1 MDKEAFF
8 CYNVFIEKTLLMKEG
23 KFMKDKRIATQV
35 VALGGLGEVGKNM
48 YIVEHDN
55 EIIIIDAGVMFPE
68 DNLLGVDYVIQDVS
82 YLKKN
87 EHKIKALFITHGHE
101 DHIGG
106 IPFLLQAIQIP
117 VIYTPKIAQDLIS
130 KKLVERNIKYD
141 NFQVITPELVV
152 KFKHFTVEFINT
164 THSIPDSFALL
175 IKTPNGNIFETGDFK
190 FDLTP
195 IGPMA
200 DIHKMAQAGLEGV
213 TLLLSD
219 STNALSSG
227 YSKSES
233 AVDGTLNDM
242 ISKHHGRVI
251 IATFASNIYRVKHI
265 AETCRKYN
273 RKIIV
278 FGRSMENSVE
288 LALNNGLLKDRSL
301 FIDANQAKS
310 LKRNEICILCTG
322 SQGEPLAA
330 LSRIANGQHK
340 QISLLNDD
348 LVIFSSSPIPGNAE
362 SINRIINKL
371 YLKGV
376 RVFTNSEFSDI
387 HTSGHAK
394 EEELKW
400 MLRIIKPKY
409 FMPMHGEYRMLKRH
423 TELGVMCGIN
433 PNNTLICSNGDVIEL
448 YNGEVRK
455 SGHIQA
461 GDVYVDGSRVGDIG
475 SVVIKDRKLMSQDGI
490 LITIL
495 NINTLT
501 RKLLLKPNVTARG
514 FVLVNENQELMQ
526 KIERKIA
533 EVANN
538 FLAKSPYT
546 YTDLKNQ
553 IILELLPFINSLT
566 GRKPIILPVI
576 MEVNQA

>member
-1 MDKEAFF
+1 M
-8 CYNVFIEKTLLMKEG
+8 EKNNIPT
-23 KFMKDKRIATQV
+23 RVI
-35 VALGGLGEVGKNM
+35 ALGGLGEVGKNM
-48 YIVEHDN
+48 YIVEYND
-55 EIIIIDAGVMFPE
+55 EILVIDAGVMFPE
-68 DNLLGVDYVIQDVS
+68 YNLLGVDYVIQDIT

-87 EHKIKALFITHGHE
+87 ADKIKGLFITHGHE

-106 IPFLLQAIQIP
+106 IPFLLQAVKIP
-117 VIYTPKIAQDLIS
+117 VIYTPKIAKDLIE

-141 NFQVITPELVV
+141 NYQIITPDFNV
-152 KFKHFTVEFINT
+152 KSKYFDVSFVNT
-164 THSIPDSFALL
+164 THSIPDSFALI
-175 IKTPNGNIFETGDFK
+175 IKTPNGTIFETGDFK

-195 IGPMA
+195 VGPMA
-200 DIHKMAQAGLEGV
+200 DIHKMAKAGHDGV

-242 ISKHHGRVI
+242 ISRHHGRVI
-251 IATFASNIYRVKHI
+251 IATFASNIYRIKHI
-265 AETCRKYN
+265 VESCKKYN

-278 FGRSMENSVE
+278 FGRSMENSIE
-288 LALNNGLLKDRSL
+288 LALNNGLIKDKSM
-301 FIDANQAKS
+301 FIEASDAKS

-340 QISLLNDD
+340 QISLLGDD

-376 RVFTNSEFSDI
+376 RVFTNSDFSDV

-423 TELGVMCGIN
+423 TEIGVLCGIK
-433 PNNTLICSNGDVIEL
+433 PENTFICSNGDVIEL
-448 YNGEVRK
+448 LNGEVRK
-455 SGHIQA
+455 NGTVQA
-461 GDVYVDGSRVGDIG
+461 GDVYVDGLRVGDIG
-475 SVVIKDRKLMSQDGI
+475 SIVIKDRKLMSQDGI

-526 KIERKIA
+526 KIERKIS
-533 EVANN
+533 EIVNN
-538 FLAKSPYT
+538 FLSKSPYT

-553 IILELLPFINSLT
+553 IILELLPFINNLT

>member
-1 MDKEAFF
+1 MENKS
-8 CYNVFIEKTLLMKEG
+8 NIPTRVI
-23 KFMKDKRIATQV
+23 
-35 VALGGLGEVGKNM
+35 ALGGLGEVGKNM
-48 YIVEHDN
+48 YLIEHDS
-55 EIIIIDAGVMFPE
+55 EILVIDAGVMFPE
-68 DNLLGVDYVIQDVS
+68 DGLLGVDYVIQDVS

-87 EHKIKALFITHGHE
+87 ASKIKGLFITHGHE

-106 IPFLLQAIQIP
+106 IPFLLQAINIP
-117 VIYTPKIAQDLIS
+117 KIYTPKIAKDLIE
-130 KKLVERNIKYD
+130 KKLVEKNIKYE
-141 NFQVITPELVV
+141 NYEIITPELEV
-152 KFKHFTVEFINT
+152 KTKYFNITFVNT
-164 THSIPDSFALL
+164 THSIPDSYAFL
-175 IKTPNGNIFETGDFK
+175 IKTPNGTIFETGDFK

-195 IGPMA
+195 VGPMA
-200 DIHKMAQAGLEGV
+200 DIHKMAQAGANGV

-233 AVDGTLNDM
+233 AVDSTLNDM
-242 ISKHHGRVI
+242 IGRHYGRVI
-251 IATFASNIYRVKHI
+251 IATFASNIYRIKHI
-265 AETCRKYN
+265 VETCKKYN

-278 FGRSMENSVE
+278 FGRSMENSIE
-288 LALNNGLLKDRSL
+288 LALNNGLINDKSL
-301 FIDANQAKS
+301 FIEANDAKS

-340 QISLLNDD
+340 QISLLGDD
-348 LVIFSSSPIPGNAE
+348 LVIFSSNPIPGNAE
-362 SINRIINKL
+362 SINKIINKL

-376 RVFTNSEFSDI
+376 KVFTNSEFSDV

-423 TELGVMCGIN
+423 AEIGIDCGVK
-433 PNNTLICSNGDVIEL
+433 PENTFICSNGDVLEL
-448 YNGEVRK
+448 LNGTVK
-455 SGHIQA
+455 KNGTVQA

-514 FVLVNENQELMQ
+514 FVLVNENQELMHQ
-526 KIERKIA
+526 IEKKIA
-533 EVANN
+533 EVVNN
-538 FLAKSPYT
+538 FLAKGPYT

-553 IILELLPFINSLT
+553 IILELLPFINNLT

-576 MEVNQA
+576 MEVNQANN

>member
-1 MDKEAFF
+1 MENK
-8 CYNVFIEKTLLMKEG
+8 NN
-23 KFMKDKRIATQV
+23 IATKV
-35 VALGGLGEVGKNM
+35 IALGGLGEVGKNM
-48 YIVEHDN
+48 YVVEHND
-55 EIIIIDAGVMFPE
+55 EILIIDAGVMFPE
-68 DNLLGVDYVIQDVS
+68 DNLLGVDYVIQDIT

-87 EHKIKALFITHGHE
+87 VDKIKGLFITHGHE

-106 IPFLLQAIQIP
+106 IPFLLQAINIP
-117 VIYTPKIAQDLIS
+117 VIYTPKIAKDLIE
-130 KKLVERNIKYD
+130 KKLVERNIKYE
-141 NFQVITPELVV
+141 NYQIITLDYNV
-152 KFKHFTVEFINT
+152 KTKYFDISFINT
-164 THSIPDSFALL
+164 THSIPDSFAIV
-175 IKTPNGNIFETGDFK
+175 IKTPNGTIFETGDFK

-195 IGPMA
+195 VGPMA
-200 DIHKMAQAGLEGV
+200 DIHKMAKFGSEGV

-219 STNALSSG
+219 STNALTSG

-251 IATFASNIYRVKHI
+251 IATFASNIYRIKHI
-265 AETCRKYN
+265 VESCKKYG

-278 FGRSMENSVE
+278 FGRSMENSIE
-288 LALNNGLLKDRSL
+288 LALNNGLINDKSM
-301 FIDANQAKS
+301 FIDANDAKS

-340 QISLLNDD
+340 QISLLGDD

-362 SINRIINKL
+362 SINKIINKL

-376 RVFTNSEFSDI
+376 RVFTNSEFSDV

-409 FMPMHGEYRMLKRH
+409 FMPMHGEYRMLKKH
-423 TELGVMCGIN
+423 TEIGILCGVD
-433 PNNTLICSNGDVIEL
+433 PNNTFICTNGDVIEL
-448 YNGEVRK
+448 LNGEVKR
-455 SGHIQA
+455 GGTVQA

-526 KIERKIA
+526 KIERKIS
-533 EVANN
+533 EVVNAS
-538 FLAKSPYT
+538 LSKAPYS
-546 YTDLKNQ
+546 YLDLKNQ
-553 IILELLPFINSLT
+553 IILELLPFINNLT

>member
-1 MDKEAFF
+1 MENK
-8 CYNVFIEKTLLMKEG
+8 N
-23 KFMKDKRIATQV
+23 IATRV
-35 VALGGLGEVGKNM
+35 IALGGLGEVGKNM
-48 YIVEHDN
+48 YIVEHND
-55 EIIIIDAGVMFPE
+55 EILVIDAGVMFPE
-68 DNLLGVDYVIQDVS
+68 DNLLGVDYVIQDIT

-87 EHKIKALFITHGHE
+87 ADKIKGLFITHGHE

-106 IPFLLQAIQIP
+106 IPFLLGAINIP
-117 VIYTPKIAQDLIS
+117 VIYTPKIAKDLIE
-130 KKLVERNIKYD
+130 KKLVERNIKYE
-141 NFQVITPELVV
+141 NYEIITPDLNV
-152 KFKHFTVEFINT
+152 KTKYFDISFINT
-164 THSIPDSFALL
+164 THSIPDSFALV
-175 IKTPNGNIFETGDFK
+175 IKTPNGTIFETGDFK

-195 IGPMA
+195 VGPMA
-200 DIHKMAQAGLEGV
+200 DIHKMAKFGSEGV

-251 IATFASNIYRVKHI
+251 IATFASNIYRIKHI
-265 AETCRKYN
+265 VETCKKYN

-278 FGRSMENSVE
+278 FGRSMDNSIE
-288 LALNNGLLKDRSL
+288 LALNNGLIKDKSM
-301 FIDANQAKS
+301 FIDANDAKS

-340 QISLLNDD
+340 QISLLGDD

-362 SINRIINKL
+362 GINRIINKL

-376 RVFTNSEFSDI
+376 RVFTNSEFNDI

-400 MLRIIKPKY
+400 MLRIVKPKY

-423 TELGVMCGIN
+423 TEIGSLCGI
-433 PNNTLICSNGDVIEL
+433 PEENTFICTNGDVIEL
-448 YNGEVRK
+448 INGEVKRGGK
-455 SGHIQA
+455 IQA
-461 GDVYVDGSRVGDIG
+461 GDVYVDGSRIGDIG
-475 SVVIKDRKLMSQDGI
+475 SIVIKDRKLMSQDGI

-526 KIERKIA
+526 KIEKKIS
-533 EVANN
+533 EIVNN
-538 FLAKSPYT
+538 FLSKSPYS

-553 IILELLPFINSLT
+553 IILELLPFINGLT

-576 MEVNQA
+576 MEVNQATEK

>member
-1 MDKEAFF
+1 M
-8 CYNVFIEKTLLMKEG
+8 EKNNIPTKV
-23 KFMKDKRIATQV
+23 I
-35 VALGGLGEVGKNM
+35 ALGGMGEVGKNM
-48 YIVEHDN
+48 YLIEHDS

-68 DNLLGVDYVIQDVS
+68 DNLLGVDYVIQDIT

-87 EHKIKALFITHGHE
+87 ASKIKGLFITHGHE

-106 IPFLLQAIQIP
+106 IPFLLPAVNIP
-117 VIYTPKIAQDLIS
+117 VIYTPKIAKDLIE
-130 KKLVERNIKYD
+130 KKLIERNIHYKNFEIITKDFNVKTKYFD
-141 NFQVITPELVV
+141 IS
-152 KFKHFTVEFINT
+152 FINT
-164 THSIPDSFALL
+164 THSIPDSYA
-175 IKTPNGNIFETGDFK
+175 IIVKTPNGTIFETGDFK

-195 IGPMA
+195 IGPIA
-200 DIHKMAQAGLEGV
+200 DIHKMAKAGSEGV

-219 STNALSSG
+219 STNALTPG

-251 IATFASNIYRVKHI
+251 IATFASNIYRIKHI
-265 AETCRKYN
+265 VETCKKYN
-273 RKIIV
+273 RKIII

-288 LALNNGLLKDRSL
+288 LALNNGLINDKSL
-301 FIDANQAKS
+301 FIDANDAKK

-340 QISLLNDD
+340 QISLLGDD

-376 RVFTNSEFSDI
+376 KVFTNSEFSDV

-409 FMPMHGEYRMLKRH
+409 FMPMHGEYRMLKKH
-423 TELGVMCGIN
+423 TEIGVACGI
-433 PNNTLICSNGDVIEL
+433 PAENTFICANGDVLEL
-448 YNGEVRK
+448 LNGEITRGEPV
-455 SGHIQA
+455 QA
-461 GDVYVDGSRVGDIG
+461 GDVYVDGSRIGDIG

-526 KIERKIA
+526 KIEKKIA
-533 EVANN
+533 EIVNN
-538 FLAKSPYT
+538 FLSKSPYS

-553 IILELLPFINSLT
+553 IILELLPFINNLT

-576 MEVNQA
+576 MEVNQAK

>member
-1 MDKEAFF
+1 
-8 CYNVFIEKTLLMKEG
+8 MKENTVP
-23 KFMKDKRIATQV
+23 TQV

-48 YIVEHDN
+48 YIVEHLN
-55 EIIIIDAGVMFPE
+55 EILIIDAGVMFPE
-68 DNLLGVDYVIQDVS
+68 DNLLGVDYVIQDIS

-87 EHKIKALFITHGHE
+87 EHKIVGLFITHGHE

-106 IPFLLQAIQIP
+106 IPFLLQSVHIP
-117 VIYTPKIAQDLIS
+117 KIYTPKIAHDLII
-130 KKLVERNIKYD
+130 KKIEERHIRFK
-141 NFQVITPELVV
+141 NFEIINNDLIV
-152 KFKHFTVEFINT
+152 KTKHFTISFINT
-164 THSIPDSFALL
+164 THSIPDSFALK
-175 IKTPNGNIFETGDFK
+175 IDTPNGSIFETGDFK

-195 IGPMA
+195 IGPIA
-200 DIHKMAQAGLEGV
+200 DIHKMAEAGSKGI

-233 AVDGTLNDM
+233 AVDDMLNDI
-242 ISKHHGRVI
+242 ISKHYGRII

-265 AETCRKYN
+265 VETCKKYN

-278 FGRSMENSVE
+278 FGRSMENSIE
-288 LALNNGLLKDRSL
+288 LALNNNLIKDKSL
-301 FIDANQAKS
+301 FIDVNQAKS

-362 SINRIINKL
+362 GINKIINKL

-423 TELGVMCGIN
+423 TQIAQLCGI
-433 PNNTLICSNGDVIEL
+433 PESNNFICTNGDVIEL
-448 YNGEVRK
+448 LNGNVRK
-455 SGHIQA
+455 NGKIQA
-461 GDVYVDGSRVGDIG
+461 GDIYVDGSRIGDVG

-495 NINTLT
+495 NINTLQ

-514 FVLVNENQELMQ
+514 FVLVNENQELIQ
-526 KIERKIA
+526 KIEKKIA
-533 EVANN
+533 EIVTN
-538 FLAKSPYT
+538 FLNNHHTAI
-546 YTDLKNQ
+546 Q
-553 IILELLPFINSLT
+553 I
-566 GRKPIILPVI
+566 
-576 MEVNQA
+576 